1 MFIPVNIINTRKN
14 IRFIMKSFKQFFT
27 ERQSGHLDLFLA
39 LAGDIKLDRGNA
51 CKIWEQCGK
60 RGMFRHV
67 TDIMGTEFLLGNKD
81 KNLSISAMKFSKE
94 MSGVETTGDTVL
106 VVEGDYEIW
115 WPSDAFT
122 FIGVDGKRWISMK
135 SAAFQRI
142 FPAKFSAEYIKEL
155 ISLKDK
161 YPKINEFLEKNIGS
175 KYSRS
180 DLGGGVYGSVTIIN
194 PYALTSDFENKTWQF
209 QESNKA
215 EVEKYTKAVSSLQIK
230 YLDKYSDDIKKNLIK
245 EFNKAKTD
253 KSQRQQYYWDLDE
266 AVISNVKVKQIIF
279 KNNLFPT
286 FVNELQ
292 ELLDN
297 QKWDTSITD
306 EKVKRW
312 VNNYMGDF
320 ESELGVIEFKKWK
333 GPFTFRANQQP
344 IFKKMKKAISNKK
357 NNEAWDYLKK
367 YHNIVRDKGVFLR
380 KIL

>member
-175 KYSRS
+175 KYSTS
-180 DLGGGVYGSVTIIN
+180 DMGSLFGSVTLIN

-333 GPFTFRANQQP
+333 GPFTFRANQKP

>member
-175 KYSRS
+175 KYSTS
-180 DLGGGVYGSVTIIN
+180 DMGSLFGSVTLIN

-333 GPFTFRANQQP
+333 GPFTFRANQKP
-344 IFKKMKKAISNKK
+344 IFKSMKKAINNKK
-357 NNEAWDYLKK
+357 NNDAWDYLKK

>member
-1 MFIPVNIINTRKN
+1 ME
-14 IRFIMKSFKQFFT
+14 SFKQFFT
-27 ERQSGHLDLFLA
+27 ERQSGHLDFFLA

-67 TDIMGTEFLLGNKD
+67 TDIMGAEFLIGNTD

-94 MSGVETTGDTVL
+94 MKGVETTGDTVL

-161 YPKINEFLEKNIGS
+161 YPKINEFLEKNIRS
-175 KYSRS
+175 KYSTS
-180 DLGGGVYGSVTIIN
+180 DMGSLFGSVTLIN
-194 PYALTSDFENKTWQF
+194 PYALTSEFENKTWQF

-215 EVEKYTKAVSSLQIK
+215 EVEKYTKAVLSLQIK

-266 AVISNVKVKQIIF
+266 AVISNVKVKEIIF
-279 KNNLFPT
+279 NKNSFPT
-286 FVNELQ
+286 FINELQ
-292 ELLDN
+292 ELLDD
-297 QKWDTSITD
+297 QKRDTSIDD
-306 EKVKRW
+306 EQVKRW
-312 VNNYMGDF
+312 VKHELDEF
-320 ESELGVIEFKKWK
+320 EDELGMIEFKKWK

-367 YHNIVRDKGVFLR
+367 YHNIVKDKGVFLR
-380 KIL
+380 RII